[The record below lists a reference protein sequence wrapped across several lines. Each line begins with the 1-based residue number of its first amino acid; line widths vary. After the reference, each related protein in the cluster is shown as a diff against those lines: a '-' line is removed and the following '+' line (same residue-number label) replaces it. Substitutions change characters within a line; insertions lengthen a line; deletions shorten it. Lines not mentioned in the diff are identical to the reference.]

1 MAGNVR
7 EPTMKLGIWIAL
19 GALVWICFGES
30 ARFDLLA
37 SIYLATLAHS
47 LMFKDV

>member
-1 MAGNVR
+1 L
-7 EPTMKLGIWIAL
+7 EK
-19 GALVWICFGES
+19 

-37 SIYLATLAHS
+37 SIYLATLALS